1 MKTITALI
9 LVATACLISTVD
21 ASIFLTKMTN
31 YLNDPSMDTLKAL
44 GIWQLGGV
52 LFPLIAGPLRV
63 VAYVLWTMGA
73 GKEYPED
80 EML

>member
-9 LVATACLISTVD
+9 LVATACLISTAD
-21 ASIFLTKMTN
+21 ASIFLAKMTK
-31 YLNDPSMDTLKAL
+31 YLNDPSMDTLKEL

-73 GKEYPED
+73 GNEYPED

>member
-21 ASIFLTKMTN
+21 ASIFLTKMTK
-31 YLNDPSMDTLKAL
+31 YLNDPSMDTLKEL

-63 VAYVLWTMGA
+63 VAYVLWTMGV